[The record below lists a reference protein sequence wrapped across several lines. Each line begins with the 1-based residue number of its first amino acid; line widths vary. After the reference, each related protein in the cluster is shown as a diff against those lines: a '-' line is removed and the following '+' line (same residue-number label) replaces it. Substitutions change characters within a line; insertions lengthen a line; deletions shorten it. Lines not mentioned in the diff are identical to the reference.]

1 MLLLFSSD
9 FHFGH
14 DNIRGYCSRPHL
26 SLHEMHKD
34 MQDKW
39 NAKITGESKNYIL
52 GDFCFGDRNKIRQMR
67 ELLLGKIILIIG
79 NHDKSKSAMASCGF
93 DEVYDE
99 LIIDTV
105 LGPTLLTHIPVSDF
119 KGCKFNF
126 NGHVHEKWKFHKRS
140 DGNTHVNVGVD
151 QWNFSPVSDIEIK
164 TALEIEYGDLK
175 K

>member
-1 MLLLFSSD
+1 
-9 FHFGH
+9 
-14 DNIRGYCSRPHL
+14 
-26 SLHEMHKD
+26 MHKD

-99 LIIDTV
+99 LVIDTV

-126 NGHVHEKWKFHKRS
+126 NGHVHEKWKKK
-140 DGNTHVNVGVD
+140 DLLLNVGVD
-151 QWNFSPVSDIEIK
+151 VWNGYPVSFDEVK
-164 TALEIEYGDLK
+164 HDNF
-175 K
+175 